1 MVMRLRQSTA
11 SIRSVRRPTG
21 VLGVLV
27 LAAAVLGMAVPAGAA
42 GSPVVVEGDSATIDT
57 LQSVDSTT
65 PPDRFRQ
72 KHGQDFVGFSESL
85 NPATLTGIPG
95 SADAFVSQ
103 ASSVITP
110 SFSTPFSP
118 VRGIGV
124 SGRLTAKSH
133 KNNNGAAF
141 VPFASPEGFFSAD
154 FNSTDPI
161 PIQFA
166 GFMQGASTDPDDCT
180 SISVELSGPFNRTF
194 EAGGGGDCSAGVPRQ
209 KGWVVEKTV
218 PAGDYQLNV
227 SYDTTV
233 DPEQPGRTDRAHG
246 AVDVILAFHPP
257 DTKITKAR
265 INPGQG
271 KATFR
276 FKTIGNANR
285 LQCALVRGHRDPKFR
300 GCTSPKTYR
309 DLKSGRY
316 KFETRAVTR
325 VGPDA
330 TPAIKKFRI
339 P

>member
-1 MVMRLRQSTA
+1 MKESTG
-11 SIRSVRRPTG
+11 SVRAIGLPIG
-21 VLGVLV
+21 AIGVLV
-27 LAAAVLGMAVPAGAA
+27 LAAALLGSAVPAGAA
-42 GSPVVVEGDSATIDT
+42 GAVVSVSGDSASIDT
-57 LQSVDSTT
+57 LQSVDTD
-65 PPDRFRQ
+65 PPHQRFRQ
-72 KHGQDFVGFSESL
+72 KNGQDFVGFSESL
-85 NPATLTGIPG
+85 SPATLTGIPG

-133 KNNNGAAF
+133 KNNNGAAY
-141 VPFASPEGFFSAD
+141 VPFASPEGSFSAD
-154 FNSTDPI
+154 FSSTDPI

-194 EAGGGGDCSAGVPRQ
+194 EAGGGGDCSAGVPHQ
-209 KGWVVEKTV
+209 KGWVVERTV
-218 PAGDYQLNV
+218 PAGDYSLNV
-227 SYDTTV
+227 DYDTTV

-246 AVDVILAFHPP
+246 AVDVALAFFPP

-265 INPGQG
+265 INSARGR
-271 KATFR
+271 ATFR
-276 FKTIGNANR
+276 FKTIGDAHR
-285 LQCALVRGHRDPKFR
+285 LQCALVRGHRDPRFKR
-300 GCTSPKTYR
+300 CTSPKTYH
-309 DLKSGRY
+309 DLRSGRY
-316 KFETRAVTR
+316 KFEARAVTR

-339 P
+339 S

>member
-1 MVMRLRQSTA
+1 MKKSA
-11 SIRSVRRPTG
+11 GSVRAIG
-21 VLGVLV
+21 LASGALGVLV
-27 LAAAVLGMAVPAGAA
+27 LAATVLGSAAPAGAA
-42 GSPVVVEGDSATIDT
+42 GPVVSVSGDSASIDT
-57 LQSVDSTT
+57 DQSVDTD
-65 PPDRFRQ
+65 PPHQRFRQ
-72 KHGQDFVGFSESL
+72 KNGQDFVGFSESL
-85 NPATLTGIPG
+85 NPATLKGIPG

-103 ASSVITP
+103 ASTVITP

-118 VRGIGV
+118 VKGIGL

-133 KNNNGAAF
+133 KNDNGAAY
-141 VPFASPEGFFSAD
+141 VPFASPEGSFSAD
-154 FNSTDPI
+154 FTSTDPI

-194 EAGGGGDCSAGVPRQ
+194 EAGGGGDCSAGVPNQ

-218 PAGDYQLNV
+218 PAGDYTLNV
-227 SYDTTV
+227 DYDTTV
-233 DPEQPGRTDRAHG
+233 DPEHRGRTDKAHG
-246 AVDVILAFHPP
+246 AVEVVLAFNPP

-265 INPGQG
+265 INSQQG

-276 FKTIGNANR
+276 FKTVGDAHR

-300 GCTSPKTYR
+300 RCTSPKSYN
-309 DLKSGRY
+309 DLRSGRY
-316 KFETRAVTR
+316 KFEARAVTR

-339 P
+339 A